1 MHKKFRSVDS
11 HTYPL
16 SATGLIIIFTYFM
29 AFYDI
34 VKTIFRGNFEILE
47 TITLRLRPSWIIV
60 SKVFEITPGNTFDYI
75 LQSHEISV
83 L

>member
-1 MHKKFRSVDS
+1 
-11 HTYPL
+11 
-16 SATGLIIIFTYFM
+16 M

-47 TITLRLRPSWIIV
+47 TITLGLRPSWVIV

-75 LQSHEISV
+75 IQSHEISV